1 MPTNA
6 PVCNQRFRMGFLD
19 FLTDMVGDLMMPW
32 LAENRGNGRRFLL
45 IAALCIGTLVGVG
58 LSLMWL
64 GII

>member
-1 MPTNA
+1 
-6 PVCNQRFRMGFLD
+6 MGFLD